1 LNPKG
6 RITKSAKPS
15 YSARG
20 WSNIRPLRGERLSK
34 EDAIEVMA
42 TVVETLPNALFKVEL
57 ENKHQVLAHISG
69 RMRKNFIRIL
79 PGDRVAIE
87 LSPYDLNRGRIV
99 YRYR

>member
-1 LNPKG
+1 MCAGIRQQDIGVALE
-6 RITKSAKPS
+6 PS
-15 YSARG
+15 
-20 WSNIRPLRGERLSK
+20 PPCKGERLSK

-42 TVVETLPNALFKVEL
+42 VVVETLPNALFKVEL
-57 ENKHQVLAHISG
+57 ENKHQALAHVSG

-99 YRYR
+99 YRYK